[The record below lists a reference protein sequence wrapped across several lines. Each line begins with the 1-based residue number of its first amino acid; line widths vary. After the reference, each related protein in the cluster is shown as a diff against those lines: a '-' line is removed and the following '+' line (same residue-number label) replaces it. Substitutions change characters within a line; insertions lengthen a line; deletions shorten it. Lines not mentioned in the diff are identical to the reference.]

1 LIALFTLARGNR
13 KSPWLA
19 LFKSMGETTRGYLS
33 AQASA
38 KAVYPAAN
46 SCRLAFKGDSYK
58 MYGAVRTRLFIVA
71 LAILAANTGC
81 KKKVVDPFPAPGAVA
96 GWQKSTD
103 TRVFAAGDLWPYID
117 GDAEQ
122 YIQAGVISASTSG
135 YKYQDQL
142 QAVIDVY
149 TMKDSAGARKILE
162 ASQTSP
168 TESVQLGDAGIA
180 YGQIVIF
187 RKGPYL
193 VRIVAYDDMPG
204 AQQAL
209 IALARGVDSR
219 L

>member
-1 LIALFTLARGNR
+1 
-13 KSPWLA
+13 
-19 LFKSMGETTRGYLS
+19 
-33 AQASA
+33 
-38 KAVYPAAN
+38 
-46 SCRLAFKGDSYK
+46 
-58 MYGAVRTRLFIVA
+58 MYGAIRTRLFIVA
-71 LAILAANTGC
+71 LSIAVLATNEGC
-81 KKKVVDPFPAPGAVA
+81 KRKVVDPFPAPGVVA
-96 GWQKSTD
+96 GWEKSSA
-103 TRVFAAGDLWPYID
+103 TRIFEARDLWRYID

-122 YIQAGVISASTSG
+122 YIQAGVISTATSD
-135 YKYQDQL
+135 YKDQDQL

-149 TMKDSAGARKILE
+149 TMRDSAGARKILE

-180 YGQIVIF
+180 YGESVMF

-209 IALARGVDSR
+209 IALARGVNSR

>member
-1 LIALFTLARGNR
+1 
-13 KSPWLA
+13 
-19 LFKSMGETTRGYLS
+19 
-33 AQASA
+33 
-38 KAVYPAAN
+38 
-46 SCRLAFKGDSYK
+46 
-58 MYGAVRTRLFIVA
+58 MYGAVRTKLFIVA
-71 LAILAANTGC
+71 LVIAILAASPGC
-81 KKKVVDPFPAPGAVA
+81 KRKVVDPFPAPGAVA
-96 GWQKSTD
+96 GWQKSSE
-103 TRVFAAGDLWPYID
+103 TRILAPKDLWQYID

-142 QAVIDVY
+142 RAVIDVY
-149 TMKDSAGARKILE
+149 TMEDSAGARKLLE

-180 YGQIVIF
+180 YGQSVIF
-187 RKGPYL
+187 RRGPYL
-193 VRIVAYDDMPG
+193 VRIVAYEDMPG